1 MLMMIDDG
9 NGDDD
14 GDSGDDDG
22 VFRGVPGSL
31 GVPRCSGVC
40 REVAAQC
47 SRCKH
52 Q

>member
-1 MLMMIDDG
+1 MMIDDG

-14 GDSGDDDG
+14 GGSNDHDG

-31 GVPRCSGVC
+31 GVPGCSGVC
-40 REVAAQC
+40 REAATQC
-47 SRCKH
+47 SREKH